1 MRGPQVVFQQFTVTS
16 NFEYLQGM
24 LPLTF
29 SDKADYDKIKPD
41 DLMTLNDLANLSPGR
56 VSNDFFLVKVQYSY
70 TINI

>member
-1 MRGPQVVFQQFTVTS
+1 
-16 NFEYLQGM
+16 M

-56 VSNDFFLVKVQYSY
+56 VSNDFFLVNVQYSC
-70 TINI
+70 TVNILNVYSSLLLITPVL

>member
-1 MRGPQVVFQQFTVTS
+1 
-16 NFEYLQGM
+16 M

-56 VSNDFFLVKVQYSY
+56 VSNDFFLVNVQYSY
-70 TINI
+70 TVNILNVYSLYTYTIK

>member
-1 MRGPQVVFQQFTVTS
+1 
-16 NFEYLQGM
+16 M

-70 TINI
+70 TIKNYKHFNCIFTHKHD

>member
-1 MRGPQVVFQQFTVTS
+1 
-16 NFEYLQGM
+16 M

-56 VSNDFFLVKVQYSY
+56 VSNDFFLINVQYSY
-70 TINI
+70 TINILTVCSLYTYTIK